1 MFLLLYQTVL
11 ILKTSQYF
19 VALSEKKKKKEEG
32 EFSKTGNVWKNEKLG
47 VRTKNNTF

>member
-19 VALSEKKKKKEEG
+19 VALSEKKKKKRKKVN
-32 EFSKTGNVWKNEKLG
+32 FQRLVMFEKM
-47 VRTKNNTF
+47 RN